1 MVNLS
6 VLFLE
11 IEDVLIEDIGGKEYF
26 PNIFCTTSYEDQVI
40 YSQVCLSGRIY
51 MQPDL
56 YIGTANGKTPNTH
69 MHARTH
75 ARTHTHTHTHTHTL
89 LN

>member
-26 PNIFCTTSYEDQVI
+26 PNIFCTTSYADQVI
-40 YSQVCLSGRIY
+40 
-51 MQPDL
+51 
-56 YIGTANGKTPNTH
+56 
-69 MHARTH
+69 
-75 ARTHTHTHTHTHTL
+75 
-89 LN
+89 